1 MGSGLGL
8 GVDPKHAC
16 GRAQAESIAFSKVSV
31 LQLPSPPKPLT
42 VHAQRVSATK
52 CSRSIMYARRARSR
66 SSALAA
72 SASGDVATA
81 ATRLMLRSPG

>member
-1 MGSGLGL
+1 MGLGL
-8 GVDPKHAC
+8 RFGL
-16 GRAQAESIAFSKVSV
+16 GFGLGFGLE
-31 LQLPSPPKPLT
+31 LPSPPKPLT

-52 CSRSIMYARRARSR
+52 WSRSIMYARRARSR

-81 ATRLMLRSPG
+81 ATRLMLRSPGEGWG